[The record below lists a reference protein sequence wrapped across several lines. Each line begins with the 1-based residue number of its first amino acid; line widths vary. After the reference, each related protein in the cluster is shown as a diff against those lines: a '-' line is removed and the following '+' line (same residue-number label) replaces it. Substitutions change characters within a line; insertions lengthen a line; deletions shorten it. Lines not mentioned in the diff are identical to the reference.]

1 MAITEASVGQYVASL
16 KASKGLV
23 RDCEAFLERCVRKYQ
38 TPSLA
43 GFPVVGLGGSCGK
56 PAFLLPFV
64 VRFDLPKVLAL
75 EAWFRR
81 TK

>member
-1 MAITEASVGQYVASL
+1 M
-16 KASKGLV
+16 
-23 RDCEAFLERCVRKYQ
+23 YQ

-43 GFPVVGLGGSCGK
+43 GFPMVGLGGSCGK
-56 PAFLLPFV
+56 PTFLLPFA
-64 VRFDLPKVLAL
+64 VRFDLDKVLAL